1 MKNDIVADLVS
12 SLSDSMQMQGEY
24 ADILQ
29 EMKSENAFLLEI
41 VEENGIPLTAYETH
55 AGDSD
60 FGNGFY
66 LGTKERQTLFRVSNE
81 ANLFEYKF
89 SISLIDDIVYTVKE
103 QNRRNKP
110 CQSLTIPQKP
120 ATF

>member
-29 EMKSENAFLLEI
+29 EMKSENAFLLEL

-55 AGDSD
+55 AGDSE

-81 ANLFEYKF
+81 ANPFEYKF
-89 SISLIDDIVYTVKE
+89 SIPSECINDNNTIALSRDIPSSYFLSIMG
-103 QNRRNKP
+103 RNF
-110 CQSLTIPQKP
+110 S
-120 ATF
+120 